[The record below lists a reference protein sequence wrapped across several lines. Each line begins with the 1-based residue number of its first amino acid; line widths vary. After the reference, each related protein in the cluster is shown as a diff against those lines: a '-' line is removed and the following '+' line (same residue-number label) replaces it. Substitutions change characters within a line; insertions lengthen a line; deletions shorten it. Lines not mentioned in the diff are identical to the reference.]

1 MAYEYGRVNDNR
13 EACVSINLNN
23 TVVECVID
31 TGFTGALVLPQSL
44 LESLHIEASEQI
56 DFRTVGGVWMTAN
69 ITTIECQWLGEIRI
83 IDVIVSES
91 DDSLIGTELLD
102 GARLTIDYLN
112 NSVIITNETDVK

>member
-1 MAYEYGRVNDNR
+1 MAYEYGRVNSNR

-23 TVVECVID
+23 TIIECVID

-44 LESLHIEASEQI
+44 LELLHIEASEQI

-69 ITTIECQWLGEIRI
+69 ITTAEIQWLGERRL

-91 DDSLIGTELLD
+91 DDSLIGTVLLD

-112 NSVIITNETDVK
+112 NSVTITNETEVK